1 MTETT
6 SERAAIHRALGEEH
20 RLRLVDCLIGSDR
33 TPGELADMTRMS
45 SNLLAFHLRRLE
57 EAGIVERRRSEGD
70 SRRRYVHLRT
80 ERLDRT
86 LPDERTPR
94 PQRILFVCTH
104 NSARSQFAEA
114 IWRLGGEG
122 EAWSAGTS
130 PVNQVHPLAVD
141 SARSYGVDLSR
152 MRPKGYEA
160 VPLSVDLV
168 VSVCDRAFEAK
179 IPVTGR
185 RVHWSVPDPIRGGR
199 QAFESAFAEIAE
211 RVARLRGRALGADT
225 TQQREEQDELRHP
238 PS

>member
-33 TPGELADMTRMS
+33 TPGELAAMTKLS
-45 SNLLAFHLRRLE
+45 SNLLAFHLGRLE

-70 SRRRYVHLRT
+70 SRRRYIHLRT
-80 ERLDRT
+80 ERLEKA
-86 LPDERTPR
+86 LPGHTVTP
-94 PQRILFVCTH
+94 PQRVLFVCTH

-114 IWRLGGEG
+114 IWRLGGDG
-122 EAWSAGTS
+122 EAWSAGTTPS
-130 PVNQVHPLAVD
+130 EQVHPQAVD
-141 SARSYGVDLSR
+141 TARSYGVDLSR
-152 MRPKGYEA
+152 MRPKGYEE
-160 VPLSVDLV
+160 VPGSVDLV

-211 RVARLRGRALGADT
+211 RVAQLRGRALGPDI
-225 TQQREEQDELRHP
+225 TQQREEQDEPRHP